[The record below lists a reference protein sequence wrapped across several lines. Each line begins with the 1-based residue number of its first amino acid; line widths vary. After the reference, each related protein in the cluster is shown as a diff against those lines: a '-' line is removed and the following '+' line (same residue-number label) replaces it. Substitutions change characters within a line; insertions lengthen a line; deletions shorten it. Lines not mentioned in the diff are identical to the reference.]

1 MIIDIERHAGYINSM
16 KILIGRKY
24 KIILTL
30 SIFSINYF
38 IDRFTKYIAVEY
50 LKGSEAKGFLNDTFI
65 LVYTE
70 NTGAFLSLG
79 RNWNIYVKYFVLL
92 IIPIIICIIGLLYL
106 MVKETK
112 NYRIITCSCIIG
124 GGIGNLVDRLF
135 KEFSVIDFMCFG
147 IGNIKTGILNVADLS
162 VTFGI
167 IILIIIE
174 NIQAK
179 KIKNNGGE
187 I

>member
-1 MIIDIERHAGYINSM
+1 M
-16 KILIGRKY
+16 KMLIGRKY
-24 KIILTL
+24 QIILTL
-30 SIFSINYF
+30 GIFFINYF
-38 IDRFTKYIAVEY
+38 IDRFTKYIAAEY
-50 LKGSEAKGFLNDTFI
+50 LKGSGTKGFLNNIFI

-92 IIPIIICIIGLLYL
+92 IIPIIVCIAGLLYL
-106 MVKETK
+106 MIKETK
-112 NYRIITCSCIIG
+112 NYRIITCSCVIG

-135 KEFSVIDFMCFG
+135 KEFTVIDFMYFG

-167 IILIIIE
+167 LILIIIE
-174 NIQAK
+174 SVQTK
-179 KIKNNGGE
+179 KVKYDEYGNL
-187 I
+187 